1 VDKTVTV
8 AEPTIRAQ
16 VLDLDRWLI
25 PRQNA
30 EIPRFTLGNQVDVLV
45 DGKAAFA
52 ALNTA
57 FGSTGQGDY
66 IYVTAWDLVP
76 TIHLLGAT
84 HGDDIQTVF
93 ANARRR
99 GTDVRILLFYTN
111 ALHRTYDIS
120 VWESATWAQ
129 IFVDNKTRG
138 ASGSQHQKTAAIG
151 NTEGLV
157 SFAGGIDLTTDRWD
171 TPQHRFKDPDAQYE
185 PGDEKPWHD
194 VHTRIRG
201 PAAAD
206 IETNFRQR
214 WNDRHKPPDLV
225 LAHPAPAPLPEGPHI
240 VQTLRTFPEHASA
253 VAATWQ
259 YDFAPH
265 GEFGLRQAYRK
276 AIDNARDFVYMEDQ
290 YFISDEISTSLADA
304 MRRSDHLQVIL
315 VMAPAPDTR
324 PKEAFALHQNR
335 FVDRMTSVDP
345 KRVAIYHLVNASGT
359 EIYCHAKLC
368 VIDDIWAIVGSCN
381 MSRRSF
387 TNDPEISVAVL
398 DETIERNRRKFAR
411 QLRIELWAEH
421 LGLTPADL
429 PLIDDPMAGMAE
441 WAKRAGMP
449 GSPKPPSQ
457 AIRHGPLSPASPSK
471 LWDSEVDPDGSI
483 P

>member
-1 VDKTVTV
+1 VEKTVT
-8 AEPTIRAQ
+8 AADPIIRAQ

-25 PRQNA
+25 PQQNA
-30 EIPRFTLGNQVDVLV
+30 EIPRFSFGNQVDLLI
-45 DGKAAFA
+45 DGKDTFAAMNAAF
-52 ALNTA
+52 T
-57 FGSTGQGDY
+57 STGQGDH
-66 IYVTAWDLVP
+66 IYVTAWDLVR

-84 HGDDIQTVF
+84 HGDDVQTIF
-93 ANARRR
+93 GNARQR

-111 ALHRTYDIS
+111 ALNRTHDIS
-120 VWESATWAQ
+120 EWESYPWAH

-138 ASGSQHQKTAAIG
+138 VSGSQHQKTAAVR
-151 NTEGLV
+151 TRQGLV

-171 TPQHRFKDPDAQYE
+171 TPQHRFRDPDAEYE

-214 WNDRHKPPDLV
+214 WNDRHDPPDRV
-225 LAHPAPAPLPEGPHI
+225 PAHPAPPPLPDGPHI

-253 VAATWQ
+253 VSVPWR

-265 GEFGLRQAYRK
+265 GEFGLRRAYRK
-276 AIDNARDFVYMEDQ
+276 AIDTARDFIFMEDQ

-304 MRRSDHLQVIL
+304 MRRSSHLQVIL
-315 VMAPAPDTR
+315 VTAPEPDTF
-324 PKEAFALHQNR
+324 PPAFSLHQNQ
-335 FVDRMTSVDP
+335 FVDRMRGVDP

-359 EIYCHAKLC
+359 GIYCHAKVC
-368 VIDDIWAIVGSCN
+368 VVDDIWAIVGSCN
-381 MSRRSF
+381 MSRRSL

-398 DETIERNRRKFAR
+398 DETIEHNRRKFAR
-411 QLRIELWAEH
+411 DLRIALWAEH
-421 LGLTPADL
+421 LGLTPAEL
-429 PLIDDPMAGMAE
+429 PLIDDPVAGFAE
-441 WAKRAGMP
+441 WAKRAGTP
-449 GSPKPPSQ
+449 GSPKAPAQ
-457 AIRHGPLSPASPSK
+457 AIRHGPLTPASDNP
-471 LWDSEVDPDGSI
+471 LWNSEIDPDGSI